1 MTNFRTNIRTR
12 SPLFLGLSDLV
23 AGAKRM
29 ELWVAFASEDIQ
41 KRYIRS
47 GLGVLWIGISYA
59 LFLLVYVLIFG
70 RLAAD
75 ELPGRVCY
83 IASGFL
89 VWNFMSSAM
98 GEGVNLF
105 IGNANW
111 IKAARMPYTV
121 FAFQNTLRLSFHF
134 AFAIVVTIAVVLWF
148 RAAIHP
154 HQTMLTL
161 GSMLIAL
168 VLMVI
173 SAFWIS
179 IFFGIIALRYRDF
192 VHFMNSALRIGFLVT
207 PVLWE
212 GGRLGRVGAI
222 VATYNPITYY
232 IELIRRPLLDGYV
245 PWHAWGLVLGITTLG
260 FVIAIG
266 CLSIFYKKLVFWL

>member
-1 MTNFRTNIRTR
+1 MTNSFTNQLTR
-12 SPLFLGLSDLV
+12 SPLLLGISDLV
-23 AGAKRM
+23 AGARRV
-29 ELWVAFASEDIQ
+29 ELWTAFASEDIQ

-47 GLGVLWIGISYA
+47 GLGVFWIGISYA

-75 ELPGRVCY
+75 ELPGRVCC

-134 AFAIVVTIAVVLWF
+134 VFAIVVTIAVVLWF

-154 HQTMLTL
+154 HQTFLTI
-161 GSMLIAL
+161 GSMVVGL
-168 VLMVI
+168 VVMVV

-179 IFFGIIALRYRDF
+179 ILFGIIALRYRDF

-222 VATYNPITYY
+222 VSTYNPITYY
-232 IELIRRPLLDGYV
+232 IELVRRPLLDGYV
-245 PWHAWGLVLGITTLG
+245 PWHAWGLVLGITSIG
-260 FVIAIG
+260 FIMAIG
-266 CLSIFYKKLVFWL
+266 FLGIFYKKLVFWL